1 MLERKGRET
10 YGTDQH
16 NEVSNTYKITSSESP
31 RLIGCEEI
39 SNLARHKEEY
49 NTHTAPKIDQSQY
62 AYKREYNKNYYVS
75 LNSLSFLKIVS
86 MQP

>member
-1 MLERKGRET
+1 MLERKGRERET
-10 YGTDQH
+10 YSTEQD

-49 NTHTAPKIDQSQY
+49 DTAPKIDQSQY
-62 AYKREYNKNYYVS
+62 AYKREYIIRNIM
-75 LNSLSFLKIVS
+75 LA
-86 MQP
+86 

>member
-1 MLERKGRET
+1 MVGLYPALFVLERKGRET
-10 YGTDQH
+10 YSTDQD

-49 NTHTAPKIDQSQY
+49 NTAPKIDQSQY
-62 AYKREYNKNYYVS
+62 AYKREYIIRNIM
-75 LNSLSFLKIVS
+75 LA
-86 MQP
+86 